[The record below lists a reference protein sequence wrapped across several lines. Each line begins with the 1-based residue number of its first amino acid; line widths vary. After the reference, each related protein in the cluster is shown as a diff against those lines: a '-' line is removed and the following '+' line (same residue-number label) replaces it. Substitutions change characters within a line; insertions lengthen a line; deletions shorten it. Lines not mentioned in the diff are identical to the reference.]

1 MRIPGLR
8 SRQSPVYWTGVFNCF
23 RPVLKRTK
31 PDSNVSLLPP
41 GGASSVPLPFYSSKV
56 PAGFPE
62 SEEHTSE
69 LQSRGHLVCR
79 LLLEKKKKRRRNNT
93 AGTEKY
99 ERTEKHDQWTIG
111 RTHGR

>member
-56 PAGFPE
+56 PAGFPSPAE
-62 SEEHTSE
+62 DHLGDTLDLSTLLIKHPAATFFVRVSRSEERRGGKE
-69 LQSRGHLVCR
+69 CGSRGDAA
-79 LLLEKKKKRRRNNT
+79 RRRRV
-93 AGTEKY
+93 GT
-99 ERTEKHDQWTIG
+99 
-111 RTHGR
+111 